1 MNCSLTSPRA
11 KRSRTESVLTIFVS
25 QNNSHNSN
33 NYKHNNNKH
42 NSNMYNNNIYNYKDV
57 HTPVEVEEE
66 EVEEGRPKRREL
78 HNI

>member
-11 KRSRTESVLTIFVS
+11 KLSRAESVLTIFVS
-25 QNNSHNSN
+25 KPKQQQPQQQQLQAQQQQAQQQH
-33 NYKHNNNKH
+33 
-42 NSNMYNNNIYNYKDV
+42 V
-57 HTPVEVEEE
+57 QQEVEEE